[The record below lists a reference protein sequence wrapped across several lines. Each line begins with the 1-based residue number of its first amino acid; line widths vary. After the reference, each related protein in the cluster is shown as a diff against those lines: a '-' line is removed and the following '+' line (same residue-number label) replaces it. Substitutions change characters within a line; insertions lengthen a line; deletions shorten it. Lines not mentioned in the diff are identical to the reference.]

1 MTLRADLLRAGQ
13 RARSR
18 YNPSMYR
25 IAVIALVVVF
35 VGLQYR
41 LWVAD
46 GGWSEVHRLSQ
57 QRAELEARNARASN
71 RNAALQAEIDD
82 LKSGEQATE
91 GRARSDIGMIR
102 KDESFFLTVA
112 PPGRNETS
120 AEKDRQAA
128 R

>member
-25 IAVIALVVVF
+25 IAVIALVVF

-57 QRAELEARNARASN
+57 ERAELEEHNAQASN

-112 PPGRNETS
+112 PPGRDQTS

>member
-1 MTLRADLLRAGQ
+1 
-13 RARSR
+13 
-18 YNPSMYR
+18 MYR

-35 VGLQYR
+35 IGLQYR
-41 LWVAD
+41 LWIAD

-57 QRAELEARNARASN
+57 QRADLHQRNAQASN
-71 RNAALQAEIDD
+71 RNEALQAEIDD

-91 GRARSDIGMIR
+91 GRARADIGMIR

-112 PPGRNETS
+112 PPGQGEQ
-120 AEKDRQAA
+120 AADQDPQAA